1 MASWKDG
8 LEGLRERNVT
18 ELACV
23 MMSSQKPPYSADVLE
38 EARKSARKV
47 EGGFAS
53 RSKHAKEYAAKVA
66 AKKGDLVKK
75 IVKVMPEGVQKE
87 NYQEAI
93 ATAAMIDKAAAEA
106 EAEAKTEVKPEEVK
120 TEVKPEEV
128 KTEVKPEM
136 ETEAKPM
143 DVDPPPQQP
152 SSQATIQR
160 QTSDTAA
167 AMAQVEKEPLIKTIL
182 RRVLE
187 RHEIKYHL
195 STLELDAK
203 RKYSA
208 KAASAVSHAMK
219 KYDEHVEAR
228 NAKLPPAQ
236 RKSGLGEAAL
246 VEHITSQA
254 HKMLLAKLKEAAEPK
269 KEEPPAAPKP
279 GDASFVPAA
288 RPPGMEGKSFDDLVQ
303 YWKRLGE
310 LRVAYLPRV
319 RQTLPML
326 QKYSRGVGQVA
337 ANAGN
342 FAKMTEHTLIPLL
355 SQTADEP
362 MMTAKFTMDELAA
375 LEGHV
380 KKLVALA
387 GGRGVNEVPAP
398 APAAPKP
405 APADVATAGDAK
417 RKRDGEEEEEDGEG
431 GERKRAKAEDAPE
444 PEPEP
449 EPEPMPAPRA
459 PSAFTGLTS
468 CAPDHAHAQ
477 PAPPMPT
484 VLEGTS
490 EKRPPGKSVGCPVAA
505 EDGGSVKAA
514 VYSVAVEGVDDA
526 TYWAPDGELLRC
538 ALEGEVRAGA
548 TKSAA
553 MFEAFEEL
561 KEVFSSA

>member
-23 MMSSQKPPYSADVLE
+23 MMSSQKPPYSAEVLE

-66 AKKGDLVKK
+66 AKKGDLIKK

-87 NYQEAI
+87 HYQEAI

-106 EAEAKTEVKPEEVK
+106 EAQAKTEVKPEVK
-120 TEVKPEEV
+120 VEVKPEV
-128 KTEVKPEM
+128 KVEVKPEV

-219 KYDEHVEAR
+219 KYNEHVEAR

-236 RKSGLGEAAL
+236 RKPGLGEAAL

-405 APADVATAGDAK
+405 APADEATAGDTK
-417 RKRDGEEEEEDGEG
+417 RKRDEEEDENGEG
-431 GERKRAKAEDAPE
+431 GERKRAK
-444 PEPEP
+444 
-449 EPEPMPAPRA
+449 
-459 PSAFTGLTS
+459 T
-468 CAPDHAHAQ
+468 
-477 PAPPMPT
+477 
-484 VLEGTS
+484 
-490 EKRPPGKSVGCPVAA
+490 
-505 EDGGSVKAA
+505 
-514 VYSVAVEGVDDA
+514 
-526 TYWAPDGELLRC
+526 
-538 ALEGEVRAGA
+538 
-548 TKSAA
+548 
-553 MFEAFEEL
+553 EANR
-561 KEVFSSA
+561 KKKG

>member
-23 MMSSQKPPYSADVLE
+23 MMSSQKPPYSAEVLE

-66 AKKGDLVKK
+66 AKKGDLIKK

-87 NYQEAI
+87 HYQEAI

-106 EAEAKTEVKPEEVK
+106 EAQAKTEVKPEVK
-120 TEVKPEEV
+120 VEVKPEV
-128 KTEVKPEM
+128 

-219 KYDEHVEAR
+219 KYNEHVEAR

-236 RKSGLGEAAL
+236 RKPGLGEAAL

-405 APADVATAGDAK
+405 APADEATAGDTK
-417 RKRDGEEEEEDGEG
+417 RKRDEEEDENGEG
-431 GERKRAKAEDAPE
+431 GERKRAKTEDAPE

-449 EPEPMPAPRA
+449 MPALRA

-477 PAPPMPT
+477 PAPPMPS

-490 EKRPPGKSVGCPVAA
+490 EKRPPGTSEGDGCVGCPVAA
-505 EDGGSVKAA
+505 EDGGSVAAA
-514 VYSVAVEGVDDA
+514 VYSSDDV
-526 TYWAPDGELLRC
+526 TYWAPDGELLRR

-553 MFEAFEEL
+553 MFKAFEEL

>member
-1 MASWKDG
+1 M
-8 LEGLRERNVT
+8 
-18 ELACV
+18 
-23 MMSSQKPPYSADVLE
+23 
-38 EARKSARKV
+38 
-47 EGGFAS
+47 
-53 RSKHAKEYAAKVA
+53 
-66 AKKGDLVKK
+66 
-75 IVKVMPEGVQKE
+75 QKE
-87 NYQEAI
+87 HYQEAI

-106 EAEAKTEVKPEEVK
+106 EAQAKTEVKPEVK
-120 TEVKPEEV
+120 VEVKPEV
-128 KTEVKPEM
+128 KVEVKPEV

-219 KYDEHVEAR
+219 KYNEHVEAR

-236 RKSGLGEAAL
+236 RKPGLGEAAL
-246 VEHITSQA
+246 VEHVTSQA

-337 ANAGN
+337 ANGN

-405 APADVATAGDAK
+405 APADEAIAGDTK
-417 RKRDGEEEEEDGEG
+417 RKRDGEEEEDGEG
-431 GERKRAKAEDAPE
+431 GDRKRAKTEDA

-468 CAPDHAHAQ
+468 CAPDRTRSSRRVPSRSRVRPKGRPGRASVAQSPGGGSSSRRRCTPATCVVLGAGRGAAAAHA
-477 PAPPMPT
+477 
-484 VLEGTS
+484 G
-490 EKRPPGKSVGCPVAA
+490 
-505 EDGGSVKAA
+505 GGSARGGDEIGGDVQ
-514 VYSVAVEGVDDA
+514 GV
-526 TYWAPDGELLRC
+526 
-538 ALEGEVRAGA
+538 
-548 TKSAA
+548 
-553 MFEAFEEL
+553 
-561 KEVFSSA
+561 

>member
-23 MMSSQKPPYSADVLE
+23 MMSSQKPPYSVEVLE

-66 AKKGDLVKK
+66 AKKGDLIKK
-75 IVKVMPEGVQKE
+75 IVKVMTEGVQKE
-87 NYQEAI
+87 HYQEAI
-93 ATAAMIDKAAAEA
+93 ATAAMIDRAAAEA
-106 EAEAKTEVKPEEVK
+106 EAQAKTEVKPEVK
-120 TEVKPEEV
+120 VEVKPEV
-128 KTEVKPEM
+128 

-219 KYDEHVEAR
+219 KYNEHVEAR

-236 RKSGLGEAAL
+236 RKPGLGEAAL

-269 KEEPPAAPKP
+269 KEESPAAPKP

-405 APADVATAGDAK
+405 APADEATAGDTK
-417 RKRDGEEEEEDGEG
+417 RKRDEEEDENGEG
-431 GERKRAKAEDAPE
+431 GERKRAKTEDA

-459 PSAFTGLTS
+459 PSAFTGLS
-468 CAPDHAHAQ
+468 LIHI
-477 PAPPMPT
+477 
-484 VLEGTS
+484 
-490 EKRPPGKSVGCPVAA
+490 
-505 EDGGSVKAA
+505 
-514 VYSVAVEGVDDA
+514 
-526 TYWAPDGELLRC
+526 
-538 ALEGEVRAGA
+538 
-548 TKSAA
+548 
-553 MFEAFEEL
+553 
-561 KEVFSSA
+561 

>member
-23 MMSSQKPPYSADVLE
+23 MMSSQKPPYSAEVLE

-87 NYQEAI
+87 HYQEAI

-106 EAEAKTEVKPEEVK
+106 EAQAKTEVKPEVK
-120 TEVKPEEV
+120 VEVKPEV
-128 KTEVKPEM
+128 KVEVKPEV

-143 DVDPPPQQP
+143 DVDPPSQKP
-152 SSQATIQR
+152 SSQGTILR
-160 QTSDTAA
+160 QPSDTAA

-219 KYDEHVEAR
+219 KYNEHVEAR

-236 RKSGLGEAAL
+236 RKPGLGEAAL
-246 VEHITSQA
+246 VEHVTSQA

-405 APADVATAGDAK
+405 APTDEAIAGDTK
-417 RKRDGEEEEEDGEG
+417 RKRDGEEEEDGEG
-431 GERKRAKAEDAPE
+431 GDRKRAKTEDA

-477 PAPPMPT
+477 PAPPMPSA
-484 VLEGTS
+484 LEGTS

-505 EDGGSVKAA
+505 EEGELVAAA
-514 VYSVAVEGVDDA
+514 VYSSDDVS
-526 TYWAPDGELLRC
+526 YWAPDGELLRR
-538 ALEGEVRAGA
+538 ALEGEVIAGA

-553 MFEAFEEL
+553 MFKAFEEL

>member
-23 MMSSQKPPYSADVLE
+23 MMSSQKPPYSAEVLE

-66 AKKGDLVKK
+66 AKKGDLIKK

-87 NYQEAI
+87 HYQEAI

-106 EAEAKTEVKPEEVK
+106 EAQAKTEVKPEVK
-120 TEVKPEEV
+120 VEVKPEV
-128 KTEVKPEM
+128 

-219 KYDEHVEAR
+219 KYNEHVEAR

-236 RKSGLGEAAL
+236 RKPGLGEAAL

-405 APADVATAGDAK
+405 APADEATAGDTK
-417 RKRDGEEEEEDGEG
+417 RKRDEEEDENGEG
-431 GERKRAKAEDAPE
+431 GERKRAKTEDA
-444 PEPEP
+444 PEP

-477 PAPPMPT
+477 PAPPMPS

-490 EKRPPGKSVGCPVAA
+490 EKRPPGTSEGDGCVGCPVAA
-505 EDGGSVKAA
+505 EDGGSVAAA
-514 VYSVAVEGVDDA
+514 VYSSDDV
-526 TYWAPDGELLRC
+526 TYWAPDGELLRR

-553 MFEAFEEL
+553 MFKAFEEL

>member
-23 MMSSQKPPYSADVLE
+23 MMSSQKPPYSAEVLE

-66 AKKGDLVKK
+66 AKKGDLIKK

-87 NYQEAI
+87 HYQEAI

-106 EAEAKTEVKPEEVK
+106 EAQAKTEVKPEVK
-120 TEVKPEEV
+120 VEVKPEV
-128 KTEVKPEM
+128 

-219 KYDEHVEAR
+219 KYNEHVEAR

-236 RKSGLGEAAL
+236 RKPGLGEAAL

-405 APADVATAGDAK
+405 APADEATAGDTK
-417 RKRDGEEEEEDGEG
+417 RKRDEEEDENGEG
-431 GERKRAKAEDAPE
+431 GERKRAKTEDAPE

-449 EPEPMPAPRA
+449 MPALRA

-477 PAPPMPT
+477 PAPPMPS

-490 EKRPPGKSVGCPVAA
+490 EKRPPEKSEGDGCVGCPVAA
-505 EDGGSVKAA
+505 EDGGSVAAA
-514 VYSVAVEGVDDA
+514 VYSSDDV
-526 TYWAPDGELLRC
+526 TYWAPDGELLRR

-553 MFEAFEEL
+553 MFKAFEEL

>member
-23 MMSSQKPPYSADVLE
+23 MMSSQKPPYSAEVLE

-66 AKKGDLVKK
+66 AKKGDLIKK

-87 NYQEAI
+87 HYQEAI

-106 EAEAKTEVKPEEVK
+106 EAQAKTEVKPEVK
-120 TEVKPEEV
+120 VEVKPEV
-128 KTEVKPEM
+128 

-219 KYDEHVEAR
+219 KYNEHVEAR

-236 RKSGLGEAAL
+236 RKPGLGEAAL

-405 APADVATAGDAK
+405 APADEATAGDTK
-417 RKRDGEEEEEDGEG
+417 RKRDEEEDENGEG
-431 GERKRAKAEDAPE
+431 GERKRAKTEDA
-444 PEPEP
+444 PEP

-477 PAPPMPT
+477 PAPPMPS

-490 EKRPPGKSVGCPVAA
+490 EKRPPGTSEGDGCVGCPVAA
-505 EDGGSVKAA
+505 EDGGSVAAA
-514 VYSVAVEGVDDA
+514 VYSSDDV
-526 TYWAPDGELLRC
+526 TYWAPDGELLRRT
-538 ALEGEVRAGA
+538 LEGEVRAGA

-553 MFEAFEEL
+553 MFKAFEEL

>member
-1 MASWKDG
+1 M
-8 LEGLRERNVT
+8 
-18 ELACV
+18 
-23 MMSSQKPPYSADVLE
+23 KPE
-38 EARKSARKV
+38 
-47 EGGFAS
+47 
-53 RSKHAKEYAAKVA
+53 
-66 AKKGDLVKK
+66 
-75 IVKVMPEGVQKE
+75 VKV
-87 NYQEAI
+87 
-93 ATAAMIDKAAAEA
+93 
-106 EAEAKTEVKPEEVK
+106 EVKPEV
-120 TEVKPEEV
+120 
-128 KTEVKPEM
+128 

-219 KYDEHVEAR
+219 KYNEHVEAR

-236 RKSGLGEAAL
+236 RKPGLGEAAL

-405 APADVATAGDAK
+405 APADEATAGDTK
-417 RKRDGEEEEEDGEG
+417 RKRDEEEDENGEG
-431 GERKRAKAEDAPE
+431 GERKRAKTEDA

-477 PAPPMPT
+477 PAPPMPS

-490 EKRPPGKSVGCPVAA
+490 EKRPPGTSEGDGCVGCPVAA
-505 EDGGSVKAA
+505 EDGGSVAAA
-514 VYSVAVEGVDDA
+514 VYSSDDV
-526 TYWAPDGELLRC
+526 TYWAPDGELLRR
-538 ALEGEVRAGA
+538 ALEEEVRAGA

-553 MFEAFEEL
+553 MFKAFEEL

>member
-23 MMSSQKPPYSADVLE
+23 MMSSQKPPYSAEVLE

-66 AKKGDLVKK
+66 AKKGDLIKK

-87 NYQEAI
+87 HYQEAI

-106 EAEAKTEVKPEEVK
+106 EAQAKTEVKPEVK
-120 TEVKPEEV
+120 VEVKPEV
-128 KTEVKPEM
+128 

-219 KYDEHVEAR
+219 KYNKHVEAR

-236 RKSGLGEAAL
+236 RKPGLGEAAL

-405 APADVATAGDAK
+405 APADEATAGDTK
-417 RKRDGEEEEEDGEG
+417 RKRDEEEDENGEG
-431 GERKRAKAEDAPE
+431 GERKRAKTEDA
-444 PEPEP
+444 PEP

-477 PAPPMPT
+477 PAPPMPS

-490 EKRPPGKSVGCPVAA
+490 EKRPPGTSEGDGCVGCPVAA
-505 EDGGSVKAA
+505 EDGGSVAAA
-514 VYSVAVEGVDDA
+514 VYSSDDV
-526 TYWAPDGELLRC
+526 TYWAPDGELLRR
-538 ALEGEVRAGA
+538 ALEEEVRAGA

-553 MFEAFEEL
+553 MFKAFEEL

>member
-23 MMSSQKPPYSADVLE
+23 MMSSQKPPYSAEVLE

-66 AKKGDLVKK
+66 AKKGDLIKK

-87 NYQEAI
+87 HYQEAI

-106 EAEAKTEVKPEEVK
+106 EAQAKTEVKPEVK
-120 TEVKPEEV
+120 VEVKPEV
-128 KTEVKPEM
+128 

-219 KYDEHVEAR
+219 KYNEHVEAR

-236 RKSGLGEAAL
+236 RKPGLGEAAL

-269 KEEPPAAPKP
+269 KEESPAAPKP

-405 APADVATAGDAK
+405 APADEATAGDTK
-417 RKRDGEEEEEDGEG
+417 RKRDEEEDENGEG
-431 GERKRAKAEDAPE
+431 GERKRAKTEDAPE

-449 EPEPMPAPRA
+449 EPELMPAPRA

-477 PAPPMPT
+477 PAPPMPS

-490 EKRPPGKSVGCPVAA
+490 EKRPPEKSEGDGCVGCPVAA
-505 EDGGSVKAA
+505 EDGGSVAAA
-514 VYSVAVEGVDDA
+514 VYSSDDV
-526 TYWAPDGELLRC
+526 TYWAPDGELLRRT
-538 ALEGEVRAGA
+538 LEGEVRAGA

-553 MFEAFEEL
+553 MFKAFEEL